1 MPDSRL
7 SLDRRLVSTLLVTVC
22 RLLTGIRSRWHSEP
36 APEKTRIYYANHS
49 SHLDGLVIWASLPP
63 QMRTRVH
70 PVAAAD
76 YWLGSRLRRYLALRI
91 FGAVLV
97 ERRPAGE
104 REAKSAEAH
113 TVDIMPDRQH
123 ASAEQPHGADGS
135 TLPQPENGNISSS
148 SAAPQHENRDIDST
162 LPQQKSVE
170 AEGAILP
177 VPDREESSPSIGK
190 DVLLPLKQALD
201 NQHSLILFPEGT
213 RGSGE
218 QLNSFK
224 SGLYHLSK
232 AYPHVE
238 LVPVWLDNL
247 NRVLPK
253 GSRLVVPIICSATF
267 GVPLPGAEDGEDKQA
282 FLARTKAALEAIAP

>member
-1 MPDSRL
+1 MPESRL

-36 APEKTRIYYANHS
+36 EPEKTRIYYANHS

-104 REAKSAEAH
+104 REVKPAKVHSADIAPVVPDADADTGSPQQANGDISRMSLQKGHIEASD
-113 TVDIMPDRQH
+113 TILSDQD
-123 ASAEQPHGADGS
+123 HGA
-135 TLPQPENGNISSS
+135 NSSS
-148 SAAPQHENRDIDST
+148 MSKN
-162 LPQQKSVE
+162 
-170 AEGAILP
+170 
-177 VPDREESSPSIGK
+177 
-190 DVLLPLKQALD
+190 VLLPLKQALD
-201 NQHSLILFPEGT
+201 GQHSLILFPEGT

-232 AYPHVE
+232 AYPQVE

-267 GVPLPGAEDGEDKQA
+267 GTPLPGVAEGEDKQA
-282 FLARTKAALEAIAP
+282 FLTRTKAALEAIAP

>member
-1 MPDSRL
+1 MPESRL
-7 SLDRRLVSTLLVTVC
+7 SLDRRLVSSLLVTVC

-36 APEKTRIYYANHS
+36 EPEKTRIYYANHS

-104 REAKSAEAH
+104 RE
-113 TVDIMPDRQH
+113 
-123 ASAEQPHGADGS
+123 
-135 TLPQPENGNISSS
+135 
-148 SAAPQHENRDIDST
+148 
-162 LPQQKSVE
+162 
-170 AEGAILP
+170 EG
-177 VPDREESSPSIGK
+177 SPSTNK

-201 NQHSLILFPEGT
+201 GQHSLILFPEGT

-232 AYPHVE
+232 AYPQVE

-267 GVPLPGAEDGEDKQA
+267 GTPLPGVTEGEDKQA

>member
-1 MPDSRL
+1 MPESRL
-7 SLDRRLVSTLLVTVC
+7 SLDRRLVSSLLVTVC

-36 APEKTRIYYANHS
+36 EPEKTRIYYANHS

-63 QMRTRVH
+63 QMRTLVH

-104 REAKSAEAH
+104 RE
-113 TVDIMPDRQH
+113 
-123 ASAEQPHGADGS
+123 
-135 TLPQPENGNISSS
+135 
-148 SAAPQHENRDIDST
+148 
-162 LPQQKSVE
+162 
-170 AEGAILP
+170 EG
-177 VPDREESSPSIGK
+177 SPSTSK

-201 NQHSLILFPEGT
+201 GQHSLILFPEGT

-232 AYPHVE
+232 AYPQVE

-267 GVPLPGAEDGEDKQA
+267 GTPLPGVAEGEDKQA

>member
-1 MPDSRL
+1 MPESRL
-7 SLDRRLVSTLLVTVC
+7 SLDRRLVSSLLVTVC

-36 APEKTRIYYANHS
+36 EPEKTRIYYANHS

-104 REAKSAEAH
+104 REAKPAE
-113 TVDIMPDRQH
+113 D
-123 ASAEQPHGADGS
+123 
-135 TLPQPENGNISSS
+135 
-148 SAAPQHENRDIDST
+148 
-162 LPQQKSVE
+162 
-170 AEGAILP
+170 AILP
-177 VPDREESSPSIGK
+177 VPERKESSSSMNK

-201 NQHSLILFPEGT
+201 GQHSLILFPEGT

-232 AYPHVE
+232 AYPQVE

-267 GVPLPGAEDGEDKQA
+267 GTPLPGVAEGEDKQA

>member
-1 MPDSRL
+1 MPESRL

-36 APEKTRIYYANHS
+36 EPEKTRIYYANHS

-104 REAKSAEAH
+104 REVKPAKVHSADIAPVVPDADADTGSPQQANGDISRMSLQKGHIEASD
-113 TVDIMPDRQH
+113 TILSDQD
-123 ASAEQPHGADGS
+123 HGA
-135 TLPQPENGNISSS
+135 NSSS
-148 SAAPQHENRDIDST
+148 MS
-162 LPQQKSVE
+162 
-170 AEGAILP
+170 
-177 VPDREESSPSIGK
+177 K

-201 NQHSLILFPEGT
+201 SQHSLILFPEGT

-232 AYPHVE
+232 AYPQVE

-267 GVPLPGAEDGEDKQA
+267 GTPLPGVAEGEDKQA
-282 FLARTKAALEAIAP
+282 FLTRTKAALEAIAP

>member
-1 MPDSRL
+1 MPESRL
-7 SLDRRLVSTLLVTVC
+7 SVDRRLVSALLVTVC
-22 RLLTGIRSRWHSEP
+22 RLLTGIRSRWHS
-36 APEKTRIYYANHS
+36 APDAEKTRIYYANHS

-63 QMRTRVH
+63 QMRAQVH

-97 ERRPAGE
+97 ERRPAVA
-104 REAKSAEAH
+104 REGKPEAAH
-113 TVDIMPDRQH
+113 RADIAP
-123 ASAEQPHGADGS
+123 AVPEANAD
-135 TLPQPENGNISSS
+135 T
-148 SAAPQHENRDIDST
+148 DST
-162 LPQQKSVE
+162 SLQPQSRGINGAARQTEGVPLPEQSHE
-170 AEGAILP
+170 AS
-177 VPDREESSPSIGK
+177 RSSTGK
-190 DVLLPLKQALD
+190 DVLQPLKQALD
-201 NQHSLILFPEGT
+201 SQHSLILFPEGT
-213 RGSGE
+213 RGDGE

-232 AYPHVE
+232 AYPQVE

-253 GSRLVVPIICSATF
+253 GSRLVVPVICSATF
-267 GVPLPGAEDGEDKQA
+267 GVPLHGVEEGEEKQA

>member
-1 MPDSRL
+1 MAESRL
-7 SLDRRLVSTLLVTVC
+7 SLDRRLVSAVLVTVC
-22 RLLTGIRSRWHSEP
+22 RLLTGIRSRWHSAPE
-36 APEKTRIYYANHS
+36 PEKTRIYYANHS

-104 REAKSAEAH
+104 REAKPKEAY
-113 TVDIMPDRQH
+113 TVDIMPDIRH
-123 ASAEQPHGADGS
+123 GSTEQAHSEDGS
-135 TLPQPENGNISSS
+135 TPPQPENSN
-148 SAAPQHENRDIDST
+148 IDST
-162 LPQQKSVE
+162 LLQQKHVE
-170 AEGAILP
+170 AEGVPLP
-177 VPDREESSPSIGK
+177 VPDHEESRPSVGK

-201 NQHSLILFPEGT
+201 SQHSLILFPEGT

-267 GVPLPGAEDGEDKQA
+267 GTPQPGVTEGEDKQA

>member
-1 MPDSRL
+1 MSEPRL
-7 SLDRRLVSTLLVTVC
+7 SADRRLVSALLVTVC
-22 RLLTGIRSRWHSEP
+22 RFLTGIRSRWQSEP
-36 APEKTRIYYANHS
+36 EPEKIRIYYANHS
-49 SHLDGLVIWASLPP
+49 SHLDGLVIWSSLPP
-63 QMRTRVH
+63 QMRTQVH

-76 YWLGSRLRRYLALRI
+76 YWLGSRLKRYLALRI

-97 ERRPAGE
+97 ERRPTGE
-104 REAKSAEAH
+104 H
-113 TVDIMPDRQH
+113 
-123 ASAEQPHGADGS
+123 
-135 TLPQPENGNISSS
+135 
-148 SAAPQHENRDIDST
+148 
-162 LPQQKSVE
+162 E
-170 AEGAILP
+170 AEPAEKQIANGA
-177 VPDREESSPSIGK
+177 VVNK

-218 QLNSFK
+218 QLNPFK

-232 AYPHVE
+232 AYPQVE

-267 GVPLPGAEDGEDKQA
+267 GTPQPGVAEGEDKQA

>member
-1 MPDSRL
+1 MSEPRFSP
-7 SLDRRLVSTLLVTVC
+7 DRRLVSTLLVTVC
-22 RLLTGIRSRWHSEP
+22 RLLTGIRARWHSEP
-36 APEKTRIYYANHS
+36 RPETARIYYANHS

-63 QMRTRVH
+63 QMRPQVH

-91 FGAVLV
+91 FRAVLV
-97 ERRPAGE
+97 DRRPPAE
-104 REAKSAEAH
+104 RQEEAEA
-113 TVDIMPDRQH
+113 PR
-123 ASAEQPHGADGS
+123 
-135 TLPQPENGNISSS
+135 
-148 SAAPQHENRDIDST
+148 R
-162 LPQQKSVE
+162 
-170 AEGAILP
+170 
-177 VPDREESSPSIGK
+177 

-213 RGSGE
+213 RGNGE

-224 SGLYHLSK
+224 SGLYHLSR
-232 AYPHVE
+232 AYPQVE

-253 GSRLVVPIICSATF
+253 GSRLVVPIICTATF
-267 GVPLPGAEDGEDKQA
+267 GTPEPGVEDGEDKQT